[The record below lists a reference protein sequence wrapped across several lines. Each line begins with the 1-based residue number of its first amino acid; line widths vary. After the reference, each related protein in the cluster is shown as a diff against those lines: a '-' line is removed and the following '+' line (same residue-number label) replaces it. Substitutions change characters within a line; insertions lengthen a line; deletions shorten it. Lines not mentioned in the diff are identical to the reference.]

1 MNHRPP
7 QSFPR
12 RWNLDPY
19 KTPAAFL
26 PPARTMLLSI
36 PCWCYLVA
44 PRPGPARIR
53 AERKPFPLRRPA
65 LSPTNAYSGVARS
78 QAFSAPTRTSGNEAK
93 VWWGCLHALA
103 LPALIKGSVLV
114 LEERPALILLT
125 PCTLWFNGY
134 TAAKQPPARL
144 PSSVPSR
151 ENVTIQGDQNPPST
165 TLRGGLWLGCSRCSS
180 REMFQTVGAS
190 PAPFDGDQA
199 GHSFIFTSSSPFA
212 AARLL
217 RV

>member
-1 MNHRPP
+1 MNPP
-7 QSFPR
+7 FHLLCS
-12 RWNLDPY
+12 
-19 KTPAAFL
+19 TPL
-26 PPARTMLLSI
+26 PK
-36 PCWCYLVA
+36 
-44 PRPGPARIR
+44 
-53 AERKPFPLRRPA
+53 RKPFPLRRPA

-78 QAFSAPTRTSGNEAK
+78 QAFSAPKRTSGSEAK

-134 TAAKQPPARL
+134 TAAKQPPPR
-144 PSSVPSR
+144 PPPPVPPPGERHHPGGSK
-151 ENVTIQGDQNPPST
+151 PPST

-212 AARLL
+212 AVRLL